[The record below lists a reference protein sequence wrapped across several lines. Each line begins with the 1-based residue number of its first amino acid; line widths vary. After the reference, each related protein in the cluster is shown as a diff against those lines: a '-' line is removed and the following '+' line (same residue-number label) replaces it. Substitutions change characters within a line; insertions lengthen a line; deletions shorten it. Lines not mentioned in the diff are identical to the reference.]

1 LLRVRLAQFADDST
15 QCMRLGNQSLRRLA
29 QAGRSKQSVSMAL
42 RGKRHPTVKEFA
54 LTGEGFHGHSA
65 TLREG

>member
-1 LLRVRLAQFADDST
+1 
-15 QCMRLGNQSLRRLA
+15 MRLGNQSLRRLA